1 MRAMEAAGRRQRD
14 MTHGV
19 KNRWGDDGVRG
30 ESVEGEQ
37 AEGGRGRGMNREAKR
52 CELKA
57 K

>member
-1 MRAMEAAGRRQRD
+1 MEAAGRRQRD